1 MRNFASES
9 SGSLLRSFLFW
20 LGSMLILNG
29 QNQLPAEKKNL
40 LKKQLGRTEEIL
52 RKSLSDQASA
62 WKNIQILQKQVANR
76 TELLGTINLDL
87 AELQKELAKLQS
99 EHRESLEKLDR
110 LKEEYYA
117 ILRKKWM
124 YQQSVNPSYGVS
136 GASDLQPIVL
146 HQVWTEQLN
155 RERKR
160 KYEEFRKSQLSVLE
174 RRKEIERRIEEQKNL
189 LSSKDSEILKLQ
201 KDLEEQ
207 KRLVSSSESKQ
218 KDYLNQ
224 IRHYESEMNKLES
237 IINSG
242 IKASPPEKISVLE
255 NIQSRSAG
263 WTFPLNDGLVIT
275 RFGTQSDPNNKNLR
289 IKNNGVDIRSRN
301 QFVSA
306 AKDAEVVQI
315 REMPNGS
322 YIVMTRQADL
332 YMVYSNLRQVLV
344 KPGEKIQ
351 AGSHI
356 GTCRPA
362 GDGEHELH
370 FEIWKGKKPE
380 DPVRYIGQ

>member
-1 MRNFASES
+1 MSVMA
-9 SGSLLRSFLFW
+9 LKKLRKLACTSFL
-20 LGSMLILNG
+20 LLCAMVVLTG
-29 QNQLPAEKKNL
+29 QNQASQERKNL

-62 WKNIQILQKQVANR
+62 WKNIQILQKQVAVR
-76 TELLGTINLDL
+76 TELLSSINRDL
-87 AELQKELAKLQS
+87 EDLRKELETLQL
-99 EHRESLEKLDR
+99 EHRESLEKLER

-124 YQQSVNPSYGVS
+124 YQQSVIPSLGIS
-136 GASDLQPIVL
+136 GASDLQPFIL

-160 KYEEFRKSQLSVLE
+160 KYEEFRKSQQSVLE
-174 RRKEIERRIEEQKNL
+174 RRKEIERRIQEQKNL
-189 LSSKDSEILKLQ
+189 LESKDSEILKLQ

-207 KRLVSSSESKQ
+207 RKLVSSSEEKQ

-224 IRHYESEMNKLES
+224 IRHYESEMKKLES
-237 IINSG
+237 IISSG
-242 IKASPPEKISVLE
+242 IVANPPGKATGPE
-255 NIQSRSAG
+255 NIQSKSAG

-289 IKNNGVDIRSRN
+289 IKNNGVDIRSKN

-306 AKDAEVVQI
+306 ARDAEVVQI

-322 YIVMTRQADL
+322 YIVMTKQSDL

-344 KPGEKIQ
+344 KPGEKIL
-351 AGSHI
+351 AGNHI